1 MRRSTPIRAGL
12 AVMVLSVVAS
22 VTVPFAMAE
31 QRLEFRVEG
40 GGDDL
45 KDALRQS
52 SLLVQTRSEDDHTA
66 QDLFAAARADY
77 ARILAALYAQGRYS
91 GEVRILIDGREA
103 ASIAPLDAPDSIE
116 KIAVLVD
123 PGPVFAFSTA
133 RVSPLARRTVL
144 PPWFDAGAR
153 AESGV
158 ISEAANAGIDAWRN
172 RGHAKAVV
180 ADQSITAN
188 HPARTLAVDIR
199 LAPGPV
205 LRFGRLTIEGAE
217 RMRLQRIRKIAGLP
231 LGEVYS
237 PDELRR
243 AADRLRRSG
252 VFQSVSLV
260 EDDAI
265 TAPDRLGITAVLIE
279 EKTRRY
285 RFGAEIATDVGVAL
299 TGEWLHRNLLG
310 GGERL
315 TIDGAIS
322 NLGAQDSGIDYDLG
336 IALERPATPGP
347 DTTARV
353 SLDLAHV
360 DEADYTADSLDLGL
374 TFRHYFS
381 DQLTA
386 SAGIEYSYI
395 EGRDEVS
402 GFRYR
407 NLSLPLGATWDRRND
422 AKNASRGFYLEAE
435 VKPFLGFGTTGSGV
449 RLTLDGRAYRR
460 LGTGDRVV
468 LAARLQ
474 GGAIAGSNLL
484 DVPRDELFY
493 SGGGGT
499 VRGQP
504 YQSLGIAVNR
514 GFGPDFQVGGTHFI
528 GGSIELRTKLTDK
541 VGLVG
546 FFDAGQVTAGG
557 FSGDLGGWHSGAG
570 LGLRYD
576 TGFGPISVDIAGPVS
591 GNTGDGT
598 QLYVGLG
605 QSF

>member
-1 MRRSTPIRAGL
+1 LPRSTPIRAGL
-12 AVMVLSVVAS
+12 AVMVLSAFAAA
-22 VTVPFAMAE
+22 TVPFALAE
-31 QRLEFRVEG
+31 QQLEFQVTD

-45 KDALRQS
+45 KDVLRQS
-52 SLLVQTRSEDDHTA
+52 SLLVQTKSERDHTA

-103 ASIAPLDAPDSIE
+103 ASIAPLDAPDNIG

-123 PGPVFAFSTA
+123 PGPIFSFSAA
-133 RVSPLARRTVL
+133 RVSPLAGGTEL
-144 PPWFDAGAR
+144 P
-153 AESGV
+153 SGFAV
-158 ISEAANAGIDAWRN
+158 GEPAQSGLISEAANAGIDGWRN
-172 RGHAKAVV
+172 LGHAKAVV

-188 HPARTLAVDIR
+188 HPARTLAADIR

-205 LRFGRLTIEGAE
+205 LRFGPLTIEGAE

-265 TAPDRLGITAVLIE
+265 TAPDSLGITAVLIE
-279 EKTRRY
+279 EKKRRY
-285 RFGAEIATDVGVAL
+285 RFGAEVATDTGVSL

-322 NLGAQDSGIDYDLG
+322 NLGAQNSGVDYNLG

-347 DTTARV
+347 DTTGRLA
-353 SLDLAHV
+353 LDLAHV
-360 DEADYTADSLDLGL
+360 DEADYTADAFDFGL

-386 SAGIEYSYI
+386 RAGIEYSYI
-395 EGRDEVS
+395 EGRDDV
-402 GFRYR
+402 GDFRFR

-422 AKNASRGFYLEAE
+422 AKNATRGFYLDAEA
-435 VKPFLGFGTTGSGV
+435 KPFLGFGTTGSGL
-449 RLTLDGRAYRR
+449 RLTFDGRAYRGF
-460 LGTGDRVV
+460 GTGDRVV

-474 GGAIAGSNLL
+474 GGAIAGSDLL
-484 DVPRDELFY
+484 DVPRDDLFY

-504 YQSLGIAVNR
+504 YQSLGVTVSDGIN
-514 GFGPDFQVGGTHFI
+514 PDYRIGGTQFLA
-528 GGSIELRTKLTDK
+528 GSVELRTKITEK
-541 VGLVG
+541 IGLVG
-546 FFDAGQVTAGG
+546 FLDTGYVAA
-557 FSGDLGGWHSGAG
+557 SGSFTGSGEWHSGAG

-576 TGFGPISVDIAGPVS
+576 TGFGPIRVDIAGPV
-591 GNTGDGT
+591 GGGTGDGA
-598 QLYVGLG
+598 QIYVGLG

>member
-1 MRRSTPIRAGL
+1 
-12 AVMVLSVVAS
+12 
-22 VTVPFAMAE
+22 MAE
-31 QRLEFRVEG
+31 QRLEFRIVG
-40 GGDDL
+40 GGSNL

-52 SLLVQTRSEDDHTA
+52 SLLVQTKAEEDHTA

-91 GEVRILIDGREA
+91 GEVRILVDGREA
-103 ASIAPLDAPDSIE
+103 ASIAPLDAPETIDN
-116 KIAVLVD
+116 IAVLVD
-123 PGPVFAFSTA
+123 PGPVFSFSA
-133 RVSPLARRTVL
+133 ASVAPLARRTVL
-144 PPWFDAGAR
+144 PQGFVPGAR
-153 AESGV
+153 AESGL
-158 ISEAANAGIDAWRN
+158 ITEAATEGIDAWRN
-172 RGHAKAVV
+172 RGHAKAKVS
-180 ADQSITAN
+180 DQSVTAN

-205 LRFGRLTIEGAE
+205 LRFGPLAIEGAE
-217 RMRLQRIRKIAGLP
+217 RMRLQRVRKIAGLP

-237 PDELRR
+237 PAELRR

-265 TAPDRLGITAVLIE
+265 TAPDRLGITAVLVE

-285 RFGAEIATDVGVAL
+285 RFGAEIATDTGVAL

-322 NLGAQDSGIDYDLG
+322 NLGAQDSGIDYNLG

-347 DTTARV
+347 DTTAR
-353 SLDLAHV
+353 LAMDLAHV
-360 DEADYTADSLDLGL
+360 DEADYIADSLDFGL

-381 DQLTA
+381 EQLTA
-386 SAGIEYSYI
+386 RAGIEYSYI
-395 EGRDEVS
+395 EGRDDV
-402 GFRYR
+402 GDFRYR

-422 AKNASRGFYLEAE
+422 PKNATRGFYLDAE

-449 RLTLDGRAYRR
+449 RLTFDGRAYRR
-460 LGTGDRVV
+460 FGAEDRVV

-474 GGAIAGSNLL
+474 GGAIAGADLV
-484 DVPRDELFY
+484 DVPRDDLFY

-504 YQSLGIAVNR
+504 YQSLGVTVSDGIN
-514 GFGPDFQVGGTHFI
+514 PDYRIGGTQFLA
-528 GGSIELRTKLTDK
+528 GSIELRTKITDK
-541 VGLVG
+541 IGLVG
-546 FFDAGQVTAGG
+546 FVDAGYVAASGAFTG
-557 FSGDLGGWHSGAG
+557 SGDWHSGAG

-576 TGFGPISVDIAGPVS
+576 TGFGPIRVDIAGPV
-591 GNTGDGT
+591 GGDTGDGA